1 MAKAKTTKKKI
12 KIPEIEEK
20 DIKKTTLKSVGRPSL
35 KLDSEQIKQ
44 VEIMAGLGLKMDDIS
59 LVMGFSRRSL
69 YHLCDRDERIM
80 EAIKRGKAKAYSK
93 VAKTA
98 YELATSGKHLAM
110 TMFWLKCQQRWREV
124 HPDDNSNSN
133 EVTFRTKIGEKGQI
147 MSETTTDNKTEKDE
161 L

>member
-1 MAKAKTTKKKI
+1 
-12 KIPEIEEK
+12 
-20 DIKKTTLKSVGRPSL
+20 
-35 KLDSEQIKQ
+35 
-44 VEIMAGLGLKMDDIS
+44 
-59 LVMGFSRRSL
+59 
-69 YHLCDRDERIM
+69 
-80 EAIKRGKAKAYSK
+80 
-93 VAKTA
+93 
-98 YELATSGKHLAM
+98 M